1 MAMDMYQKRVIFDI
15 CRKKWQKYLEIF
27 IIMPIF
33 AKCYVRFYNMKRFV
47 YVVFSGDTV
56 EAFSNLSKV
65 TRFYPSLSYS
75 KAYRGLQS
83 SSEVVVDGYRLI
95 KLSLR

>member
-1 MAMDMYQKRVIFDI
+1 M
-15 CRKKWQKYLEIF
+15 L
-27 IIMPIF
+27 IF

-47 YVVFSGDTV
+47 YIVFIGNTP

-75 KAYRGLQS
+75 KAYRRLRGS
-83 SSEVVVDGYRLI
+83 DDVMVDGYRVI